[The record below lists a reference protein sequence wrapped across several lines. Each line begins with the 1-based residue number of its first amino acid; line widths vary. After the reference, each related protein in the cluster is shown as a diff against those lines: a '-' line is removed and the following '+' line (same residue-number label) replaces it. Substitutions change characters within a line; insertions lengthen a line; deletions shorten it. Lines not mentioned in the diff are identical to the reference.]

1 MSKEADGKPKDLT
14 NRLIIENIKVISQ
27 DMRLIKQSLLK
38 LMNDVNYAITQGDVV
53 SQILEESQIA
63 GKDEIKTVVDLLKQA
78 YMEEDWKI
86 VLECVEILQK
96 EEEVYHQDENF
107 DETDF

>member
-1 MSKEADGKPKDLT
+1 MS
-14 NRLIIENIKVISQ
+14 
-27 DMRLIKQSLLK
+27 
-38 LMNDVNYAITQGDVV
+38 
-53 SQILEESQIA
+53 
-63 GKDEIKTVVDLLKQA
+63 KDEIKTVVDLLKQA